1 MPKEIFEVVRERF
14 HLSDKNLYIV
24 QGHWPKEASMEVYLD
39 NKKLEVS
46 VKENN
51 NVSALERF
59 QDPEKLEGMQVTA
72 EIRIP
77 EDLNGFHKLV
87 IYEKFADKKTAWFSV
102 TTHELEKKRDRPQVY
117 FEEEKAE
124 QGTVRIRGWAI
135 AQKPVM
141 IRIFDADKKP
151 VTAEIQRTDRVDV
164 NQLFEE
170 AKNPGKQD
178 SLLRLRMFPENACM

>member
-59 QDPEKLEGMQVTA
+59 QDPEKMEGMQVTA

-77 EDLNGFHKLV
+77 EDLNSFHKLV
-87 IYEKFADKKTAWFSV
+87 SMRNLRIKKQPGFLLQRMSWRKKGTGHRFISKRRKQNR
-102 TTHELEKKRDRPQVY
+102 ELYASEDGRSR
-117 FEEEKAE
+117 
-124 QGTVRIRGWAI
+124 RSR
-135 AQKPVM
+135 
-141 IRIFDADKKP
+141 
-151 VTAEIQRTDRVDV
+151 
-164 NQLFEE
+164 
-170 AKNPGKQD
+170 
-178 SLLRLRMFPENACM
+178 